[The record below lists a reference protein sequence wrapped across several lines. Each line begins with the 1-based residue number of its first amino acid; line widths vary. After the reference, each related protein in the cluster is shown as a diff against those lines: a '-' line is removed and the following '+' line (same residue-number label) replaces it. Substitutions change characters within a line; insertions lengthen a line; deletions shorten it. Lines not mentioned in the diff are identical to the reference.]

1 MARINFSIPLLL
13 LLLSLSPARAQ
24 APLSDEEKHHLLD
37 QARSLKE
44 QGAAI
49 HEAARNRYKE
59 QESACWKKFLV
70 SDCIDDAKIAHKEE
84 ARKANELER
93 QAREIERDVRKR
105 EFAMRE
111 ARRIED
117 APRKEAEALERAA
130 KNKAAQEEAQRRL
143 EEKQKGTASR

>member
-1 MARINFSIPLLL
+1 MKPLLPFLLL
-13 LLLSLSPARAQ
+13 LLLSPAHAQ
-24 APLSDEEKHHLLD
+24 ETLSDEEKHRLLD

-44 QGAAI
+44 QAGAI
-49 HEAARNRYKE
+49 HEAARNRFKE
-59 QESACWKKFLV
+59 QEASCWKKFLV

-84 ARKANELER
+84 TRKASELER

-111 ARRIED
+111 ARRIEE

-143 EEKQKGTASR
+143 EEKQKGAAGK

>member
-1 MARINFSIPLLL
+1 MKHKLPLLLL
-13 LLLSLSPARAQ
+13 LLLSLARAEE
-24 APLSDEEKHHLLD
+24 PLGDEEKHRLLD

-44 QGAAI
+44 QAAAI
-49 HEAARNRYKE
+49 QDAARNRYKE
-59 QESACWKKFLV
+59 QEAACWKKFLV
-70 SDCIDDAKIAHKEE
+70 SDCLDDAKIAHKEE

-130 KNKAAQEEAQRRL
+130 KNKAAQEETQRRL
-143 EEKQKGTASR
+143 EEKQKGAGGR

>member
-1 MARINFSIPLLL
+1 MKPLLPFLLL
-13 LLLSLSPARAQ
+13 LLLSPAHAQ
-24 APLSDEEKHHLLD
+24 EPLSDEEKHRLLD
-37 QARSLKE
+37 QARGLKE
-44 QGAAI
+44 QAGAI
-49 HEAARNRYKE
+49 QEAARNRFKE
-59 QESACWKKFLV
+59 QEAACWKKFLV
-70 SDCIDDAKIAHKEE
+70 SDCIDDAKLAHKEE

-111 ARRIED
+111 ARRIEE

-143 EEKQKGTASR
+143 EEKQKGAAGK